1 MPQPQTVIACV
12 LREDRG
18 ADNPTG
24 YLVAADPERHRAR
37 VAVRNP
43 RGQWVT
49 PWVSLRHLGEFRL
62 TTLAE
67 IGERGDVPKEVVP
80 AEVVSLV
87 TGEWTQEVVDDLTR
101 LASLPE
107 PLGTH
112 PGDPPPMVPSPNADP
127 AAVTV
132 VPL

>member
-1 MPQPQTVIACV
+1 MPQLQTVIACV

-67 IGERGDVPKEVVP
+67 FRLTTLADLGDVPE
-80 AEVVSLV
+80 EVVSLV
-87 TGEWTQEVVDDLTR
+87 TGEWTQDVVDDLTR
-101 LASLPE
+101 TAR
-107 PLGTH
+107 
-112 PGDPPPMVPSPNADP
+112 
-127 AAVTV
+127 TV
-132 VPL
+132 RGLTPRP